1 MDSIRNGIIG
11 HIVGD
16 ALGLP
21 VQFEPREYRD
31 RDPVRDMR
39 GEGAFDM
46 PAGSWSD
53 DSSLTIAT
61 IDGLCKCL
69 KNKKKDALSLSEII
83 DYEIIMKNFS
93 LWLNEGEFTP
103 YGYAYDIGGATMDG
117 IRRYDRGREAIL
129 SGGTGERDNGNG
141 SLMRIL
147 PIAFFIY
154 YVSQIVCDEDE
165 KMTAV
170 HNLSSLTHRHRRSQ
184 LCCGIYVN
192 IALEFIENHK
202 KNLNLGLEELIA
214 NGINKSKEYYFKND
228 DFKGELHH
236 FDRVFSLN
244 IQNLP
249 RDEIKSGGYTISSLE
264 ASIWCLLNNNSYKD
278 TVLEAVNLGYDTD
291 TTACIVGGLAGIYY
305 GYDDIPNEWIDKL
318 AKLDYIQDLISD
330 FSSLLEDKL
339 NEMIEEYYMKY
350 DTPLDDSDLFEK
362 LGKFEEQSKE
372 EFMKMYLDDYEEYL
386 KKRNSKELDEDYRNY
401 LKENNIDRKWDK

>member
-1 MDSIRNGIIG
+1 MDCIKSGIMG

-31 RDPVRDMR
+31 VDPVTDMI

-53 DSSLTIAT
+53 DSSLTLAT
-61 IDGLCKCL
+61 IDGLVKCL
-69 KNKKKDALSLSEII
+69 NKAKNDEDKSLGEII
-83 DYEIIMKNFS
+83 DYDIIMKNFS
-93 LWLNEGEFTP
+93 LWFNEGKFTP
-103 YGYAYDIGGATMDG
+103 YGFAYDIGGATMDG
-117 IRRYDRGREAIL
+117 IRRYDRGTEPIL
-129 SGGTGERDNGNG
+129 SGGIGERDNGNG

-147 PIAFFIY
+147 PIAFFIHY
-154 YVSQIVCDEDE
+154 LSQKHSFDEDD

-184 LCCGIYVN
+184 MCCGIYTL
-192 IALEFIENHK
+192 IALEFIENYENK
-202 KNLNLGLEELIA
+202 CNLGLEDLITK
-214 NGINKSKEYYFKND
+214 GINKSREYYFNND
-228 DFKGELHH
+228 DFKKELHH

-305 GYDDIPNEWIDKL
+305 GYDDIPADWINKL
-318 AKLDYIQDLISD
+318 AELDYI
-330 FSSLLEDKL
+330 E
-339 NEMIEEYYMKY
+339 EMIGKF
-350 DTPLDDSDLFEK
+350 SDLA
-362 LGKFEEQSKE
+362 
-372 EFMKMYLDDYEEYL
+372 
-386 KKRNSKELDEDYRNY
+386 NSKIRD
-401 LKENNIDRKWDK
+401 

>member
-1 MDSIRNGIIG
+1 MHCIDSGIFG
-11 HIVGD
+11 AIVGD

-21 VQFEPREYRD
+21 VQFIERKYRDIDPVTDMREY
-31 RDPVRDMR
+31 
-39 GEGAFDM
+39 GTFNM

-53 DSSLTIAT
+53 DSSLILAT
-61 IDGLCKCL
+61 AAGLSASL
-69 KNKKKDALSLSEII
+69 KELNDAKDLSLNEII

-93 LWLNEGEFTP
+93 NWLNDGEFTP

-117 IRRYDRGREAIL
+117 IDRYDGGCEPL
-129 SGGTGERDNGNG
+129 KSGGIGEKDNGNG

-154 YVSQIVCDEDE
+154 SLDKKYSFDEED
-165 KMTAV
+165 KMEAV

-192 IALEFIENHK
+192 IALEFIENQEK
-202 KNLNLGLEELIA
+202 KLGLSLDELIA
-214 NGINKSKEYYFKND
+214 NGINKSKEYYYNNPSFEK
-228 DFKGELHH
+228 ELHH

-305 GYDDIPNEWIDKL
+305 GYDEIPNEWISQL
-318 AKLDYIQDLISD
+318 VRLDYIEELVND
-330 FSSLLEDKL
+330 FHLTLS
-339 NEMIEEYYMKY
+339 
-350 DTPLDDSDLFEK
+350 
-362 LGKFEEQSKE
+362 
-372 EFMKMYLDDYEEYL
+372 
-386 KKRNSKELDEDYRNY
+386 
-401 LKENNIDRKWDK
+401 ENH

>member
-1 MDSIRNGIIG
+1 MNCIKDGIIG
-11 HIVGD
+11 QIVGD

-21 VQFEPREYRD
+21 VQFEPRKCREE
-31 RDPVRDMR
+31 DPVTDMR
-39 GEGAFDM
+39 GHGAFDK

-53 DSSLTIAT
+53 DSSLILAT
-61 IDGLCKCL
+61 IDGLSKCL
-69 KNKKKDALSLSEII
+69 ENKKEDDSLLSEII
-83 DYEIIMKNFS
+83 DYETIMENFS

-103 YGYAYDIGGATMDG
+103 YGKAYDIGGATMDG
-117 IRRYDRGREAIL
+117 IHRYDGGTEPIL
-129 SGGTGERDNGNG
+129 SGGIGERDNGNG

-147 PIAFFIY
+147 PIAFFIHY
-154 YVSQIVCDEDE
+154 LSQKHPFDEDD

-184 LCCGIYVN
+184 MCCGIYTL
-192 IALEFIENHK
+192 IALEFIENYENK
-202 KNLNLGLEELIA
+202 CDLGLEELITK
-214 NGINKSKEYYFKND
+214 GINKSRDYYFNND
-228 DFKGELHH
+228 EFKKELHH

-305 GYDDIPNEWIDKL
+305 GYDDIPSEWIEQL
-318 AKLDYIQDLISD
+318 AKLGYIENLIKD
-330 FSSLLEDKL
+330 FTL
-339 NEMIEEYYMKY
+339 N
-350 DTPLDDSDLFEK
+350 
-362 LGKFEEQSKE
+362 
-372 EFMKMYLDDYEEYL
+372 L
-386 KKRNSKELDEDYRNY
+386 K
-401 LKENNIDRKWDK
+401 